1 MQRKIIRVAVS
12 FLALVPF
19 LLPGLAVAAPQT
31 LGFVATNGPV
41 ELKCEAG
48 HCKTEFSSFCLQEE
62 HSPPTKGTPYFAMHT
77 RSIQVT
83 ASRSDGRQIS
93 LSPAMDF
100 TVTASRGYVAVL
112 RSIRPEVVRDKNITG
127 AHVTIGEHITLKP
140 AEVAG
145 DPNPQS
151 EADLKL
157 SAGTLR
163 QAGTKLVDSHT
174 DRMSAALVT

>member
-1 MQRKIIRVAVS
+1 MKRKIIRVAVS
-12 FLALVPF
+12 ILELVPF
-19 LLPGLAVAAPQT
+19 LLPGLAVATPQT
-31 LGFVATNGPV
+31 LWFVATNGPV

-48 HCKTEFSSFCLQEE
+48 HCEAEFSSFCLQEE
-62 HSPPTKGTPYFAMHT
+62 HGPPTKGTPHFAMDT
-77 RSIQVT
+77 RSIQLT
-83 ASRSDGRQIS
+83 ASRSDGRQFS

-100 TVTASRGYVAVL
+100 AMMASHGHVAVL
-112 RSIRPEVVRDKNITG
+112 LSIRQEVVRDKNITG
-127 AHVTIGEHITLKP
+127 AHIAIGEHITLKP

-163 QAGTKLVDSHT
+163 QA
-174 DRMSAALVT
+174 A